1 MYLLI
6 ATLHRHHLN
15 LLNLTQDT
23 CADFQQLIRVHPP
36 NSKFRGFGRWG
47 RGDAADKSIATNIV
61 NHFKKHAL
69 NAGLKPLDWP
79 KECVQWW
86 DVLRIEITLET
97 MDLVSNGPKKL
108 QALSC
113 FNSAKLLPADKIE
126 EFLTCMNEELKQP
139 GSRLMHWFVSKYS
152 ILYRD
157 KALAMATSP
166 TSVAVFMERGAVYVS
181 GACNNFYVI
190 GRIDEGVL
198 TISSF
203 YVAKDMGEKLT
214 NRSVLWTFT

>member
-1 MYLLI
+1 
-6 ATLHRHHLN
+6 
-15 LLNLTQDT
+15 
-23 CADFQQLIRVHPP
+23 
-36 NSKFRGFGRWG
+36 
-47 RGDAADKSIATNIV
+47 
-61 NHFKKHAL
+61 
-69 NAGLKPLDWP
+69 
-79 KECVQWW
+79 
-86 DVLRIEITLET
+86 